1 MTAVEFLESELDYY
15 GLSKHKHWFE
25 EAKQLEREQHGRTW
39 DAAIEAHEKRG
50 HVKARSLA
58 DFDEYEIK

>member
-1 MTAVEFLESELDYY
+1 MTAVEYLVEQLEGRSIDEWDE
-15 GLSKHKHWFE
+15 FIE
-25 EAKQLEREQHGRTW
+25 QAKQLEREQHARTW

-50 HVKARSLA
+50 NVKARSLS